1 MELVTGRQG
10 KPHITSQQDRQK
22 HQGIFGDG
30 AYILN
35 TGSML
40 EPEIQSSN
48 KIHIKDGALM
58 FQGALFTVKVGTY
71 DEVTIN
77 NGNQGMKRKDLIV
90 ARYTYNSS
98 DNIEAGEWAVIQGTP
113 AANNPV
119 VPDATSGDIQAGDAV
134 VECPVFVV
142 NLDGINVTGVDI
154 IPEKIRDMSTLN
166 AYLSEKVYDQSDL
179 KIADFYTV
187 AVFDLRRKGNEVF
200 FNASLS
206 LSGSAQFDANTLYAI
221 NPSPI
226 ISELRPQKT
235 FHLDGFGCDAY
246 WGNPTPMTVIIEPSG
261 YIKYTAPSRSA
272 FFKLSGHWFTD

>member
-1 MELVTGRQG
+1 MELATGRQG

-35 TGSML
+35 TGNML
-40 EPEIQSSN
+40 EPEVQSSN

-90 ARYTYNSS
+90 ARYTYDSAS
-98 DNIEAGEWAVIQGTP
+98 NIEAGEWAVIQGTP
-113 AANNPV
+113 AADNPV
-119 VPDATSGDIQAGDAV
+119 VPEVTSGDIQAGDNV

-154 IPEKIRDMSTLN
+154 IPETMWDMSTIN
-166 AYLSEKVYDQSDL
+166 AYLSELNSKTLQFSD
-179 KIADFYTV
+179 IRIINID
-187 AVFDLRRKGNEVF
+187 
-200 FNASLS
+200 SLPNNGTKS
-206 LSGSAQFDANTLYAI
+206 VLLPEDITNLAEWI
-221 NPSPI
+221 I
-226 ISELRPQKT
+226 ISASISSGWGSYSIPNYSISGEANNVEMYIYNSTAMPERKEIVIKT
-235 FHLDGFGCDAY
+235 KSSWNGYTG
-246 WGNPTPMTVIIEPSG
+246 TVIIG
-261 YIKYTAPSRSA
+261 
-272 FFKLSGHWFTD
+272 KLQ